1 MWYGDI
7 LSEVLVVRSTES
19 NDTLLGFS
27 SIVIDISTDEHS
39 VFWKTF
45 RTLDNPKIV
54 SAFHMHLLKDIWD
67 NRFIEFPV
75 TSSSDSI
82 FKNNLGENSNIFQR
96 NLFNLFIRLLFF
108 VVKEDKDDFWDSFA
122 FSNSVSDHFA
132 DLHSTVFRIPLCYF
146 WFVNMNT

>member
-1 MWYGDI
+1 MRYGDI

-54 SAFHMHLLKDIWD
+54 SAFHMHLLKDI
-67 NRFIEFPV
+67 
-75 TSSSDSI
+75 
-82 FKNNLGENSNIFQR
+82 
-96 NLFNLFIRLLFF
+96 
-108 VVKEDKDDFWDSFA
+108 
-122 FSNSVSDHFA
+122 
-132 DLHSTVFRIPLCYF
+132 
-146 WFVNMNT
+146 